1 MRFEITMV
9 ALGGLATALLVAAG
23 AQGYA
28 STGPDDLA
36 PHLLL
41 ALPALMAIA
50 LPHVWVAVYLAGT
63 RRALGRE
70 PAAAGDLPAARALG
84 HRALAAALGAL
95 GALVALVVT
104 GALAFTGAG
113 SPAAHSALFWLLLLV
128 QAAAL
133 LVEWRMLAG
142 NHRLLARH
150 GG

>member
-1 MRFEITMV
+1 MRFEITMIT
-9 ALGGLATALLVAAG
+9 LGGLATVLLAAAG

-28 STGPDDLA
+28 AVGPDDLA

-70 PAAAGDLPAARALG
+70 PGAAGDLPAARALG
-84 HRALAAALGAL
+84 HRALVAAVAALAT
-95 GALVALVVT
+95 LVALVVS
-104 GALAFTGAG
+104 GALAFTGTGA
-113 SPAAHSALFWLLLLV
+113 PAVHGVLFWLLLLV
-128 QAAAL
+128 QPAAL
-133 LVEWRMLAG
+133 ALEWRMLAG